1 MDYKKIKDDI
11 VKWLKMEVENANA
24 KGVVFGLSGGIDS
37 AVVAGLSK
45 EAFGED
51 ALGIIMP
58 INSNPDDKK
67 DALLVA
73 DSLNLNIE
81 EIDLTSTF
89 NEYLNNIEQFN
100 NKLAIS
106 NIKPRLRMITLYY
119 YAQSK
124 NYLVLGCSNLSE
136 FLTGYFTKYGDS
148 GSDLMP
154 IADLVKTDVWEL
166 AKVLNIPEKII
177 NKKPS
182 AGLWENQTD
191 EDEMGVTYRELDSY
205 ILGKEI
211 SDESRNKITKMINKS
226 KHKRSFA
233 KIYKVS
239 RN

>member
-1 MDYKKIKDDI
+1 MDYKNIKEEI
-11 VKWLKMEVENANA
+11 VNWLKNEVKSANA
-24 KGVVFGLSGGIDS
+24 DGVVFGLSGGIDS

-45 EAFGED
+45 EAFGND

-73 DSLNLNIE
+73 KSLNLKTTE
-81 EIDLTSTF
+81 VDLTNTF
-89 NEYLNNIEQFN
+89 NEYLSSVEEFN
-100 NKLAIS
+100 NNLAIS
-106 NIKPRLRMITLYY
+106 NIKPRLRMMTLYY
-119 YAQSK
+119 YGQSN

-154 IADLVKTDVWEL
+154 IADLVKTDIWEL

-177 NKKPS
+177 NKKPT

-191 EDEMGVTYRELDSY
+191 EEEMGVRYNELDKY
-205 ILGKEI
+205 ILGGDVSEEAK
-211 SDESRNKITKMINKS
+211 NKIEKMINNS